1 MILEFDFE
9 DQNEPSKRRS
19 VFRKTSKDAHD
30 SVKEHKTI
38 FYDKI
43 LAALERLKIG
53 GTSWEIAIE
62 AGIEFSQS
70 HKRLP
75 ELVEQGKVFN
85 TGITRVNPSGRK
97 SMVRQLV
104 KFKETA

>member
-1 MILEFDFE
+1 MVTLEFDFSE
-9 DQNEPSKRRS
+9 QPKRNATHRA
-19 VFRKTSKDAHD
+19 TSKAAHD
-30 SVKEHKTI
+30 SVKEHKQV

-43 LAALERLKIG
+43 LNALERLKVG
-53 GTSWEIAIE
+53 GTSHEIAIA
-62 AGIEFSQS
+62 AGIEYCQC

-104 KFKETA
+104 KFKQA